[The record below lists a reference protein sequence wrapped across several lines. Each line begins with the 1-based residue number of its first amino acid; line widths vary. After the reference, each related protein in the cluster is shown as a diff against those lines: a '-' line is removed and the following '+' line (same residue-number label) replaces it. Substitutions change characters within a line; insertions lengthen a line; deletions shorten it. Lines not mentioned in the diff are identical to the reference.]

1 MGFRRD
7 INGHRALTGLNFL
20 YFCGDRMFLTGEL
33 VGWLLVQEPFF
44 AILIGIGMYTYQLKK
59 HCRVS
64 KILRVPGKPGIF
76 LVFIYIYKYVCMC
89 ICT

>member
-20 YFCGDRMFLTGEL
+20 YFCGDRMFLTGETSW
-33 VGWLLVQEPFF
+33 VAFSTGTFF
-44 AILIGIGMYTYQLKK
+44 CYFDWDRNVYLPAKK
-59 HCRVS
+59 TLRVS